1 MKDKCLGRQK
11 LPQLTQEETD
21 HPTRSTISKDTGVL
35 ETKQQRSYLQ
45 RKPWNCDSFTI
56 EFSQTLKA

>member
-45 RKPWNCDSFTI
+45 RK
-56 EFSQTLKA
+56 TLDQIALPLSSPKH